1 MKLKKYNQFV
11 KNINEDIDPRMEEF
25 DMNPRTEVEPIGDKF
40 DRPEDLDQEIAGEL
54 PEDDFDSSDDDDDY
68 QPEVVDITDG
78 ELPPQEGEFPEYSEE
93 EEEEEEG
100 HEYKG
105 SQLMQ
110 DLASK
115 LGSEV
120 VNNQIHYNGQT
131 INYYSE
137 TEKFHIGRQ
146 KFDTVEEVLDFLGG
160 GVESP
165 VNREEIDQPIDLDE
179 VPQDVEMQELGES
192 RKYIRR
198 FK

>member
-11 KNINEDIDPRMEEF
+11 KNINEDIDNTIE
-25 DMNPRTEVEPIGDKF
+25 DMDLNPRTEIDQEFDK
-40 DRPEDLDQEIAGEL
+40 PEDLDLELDGEL
-54 PEDDFDSSDDDDDY
+54 PEEDFDPSDDDDDY
-68 QPEVVDITDG
+68 QPDVVSLED
-78 ELPPQEGEFPEYSEE
+78 ELPAQEGDYPDHG

-105 SQLMQ
+105 SQLMH

-120 VNNQIHYNGQT
+120 INNQINYNGQT

-146 KFDTVEEVLDFLGG
+146 KFDTAEEVLDFLGG
-160 GVESP
+160 GSENP
-165 VNREEIDQPIDLDE
+165 HREEEIVQPVDLD
-179 VPQDVEMQELGES
+179 VPVEMQELGES